1 MSHPN
6 EILNKLFG
14 SPYKTRLVRF
24 FISNP
29 DSFFS
34 FDEISMR
41 TKIQPA
47 ILRREIILLSRI
59 NLIRHSKKNS
69 AEKWIL
75 NSSFIFLRPLKNLI
89 LSSMPVSGNELLEK
103 LKKIGRLKLIIL
115 SGVLIQEENDSK
127 IDVMIVGDNIKKG
140 ALVKILKNIESDLG
154 REISYALMSTNEFR
168 YRFDIRDKF
177 IREILESPHQKILDR
192 LKIF

>member
-1 MSHPN
+1 MNSIN
-6 EILNKLFG
+6 EVLNKLFG
-14 SPYKTRLVRF
+14 SPYKARLIRF
-24 FISNP
+24 FISNSESP
-29 DSFFS
+29 FS
-34 FDEISMR
+34 FQEISKR
-41 TKIQPA
+41 TKIQFA
-47 ILRREIILLSRI
+47 VLRREITLLSKI
-59 NLIRHSKKNS
+59 HLIKHSKKNG

-89 LSSMPVSGNELLEK
+89 LSSMPVSRGELLEK

-127 IDVMIVGDNIKKG
+127 IDIMIVGDNIKKG
-140 ALVKILKNIESDLG
+140 PLVKILKNIESDLG

-177 IREILESPHQKILDR
+177 IREILESPHQTILDR